1 MTELAHVRDFLMRV
15 AFYQSTEFT
24 RDDLRKEARLLV
36 QKLDA
41 ALKAPALEKN
51 GNLAGN
57 GHVPQG
63 ERPVAEL
70 RQPNFPAY
78 FPSASPK
85 RGPGRPRKTP
95 A

>member
-1 MTELAHVRDFLMRV
+1 MIELVHVRDFLMRV

-41 ALKAPALEKN
+41 ALKAPPALEKN
-51 GNLAGN
+51 GNIAGN
-57 GHVPQG
+57 GHVAQG
-63 ERPVAEL
+63 ERSV
-70 RQPNFPAY
+70 NFPAY
-78 FPSASPK
+78 FPGNPPK